1 MKKILLTGIILFLV
15 SSCSHSLRFV
25 GEHKHREVTIYR
37 DNWGVPHIY
46 GKTDADVAFGL
57 AYAHAEDDLENI
69 VFSLLAGRGKLGEYF
84 GKDLAPNDYLVQLFG
99 LWDNLKNN
107 YNKLDSETIK
117 LCNAYAEGFN
127 HYLLKHQPKDIPKE
141 VYPVK
146 GEDLVA
152 GFMHKTPFF
161 YGLNKVLSQAM
172 VDKYPQETKMYSY
185 FPEVY
190 GESMGSNVFAVS
202 PSRSKNGHTL
212 FMSNTHQPWNG
223 PTAWYEVHLH
233 SEEGWNT
240 VGGLF
245 PGSPIILVGHN
256 ENLGWSHTVNNPDLI
271 DVYELELS
279 GDDLLKYKVDDEW
292 LDLEEIPIS
301 FKVKLIGPIKLNI
314 TQTGYRSIFGP
325 VFESESGKKYA
336 IRFQGMD
343 DVRVVEQWYKMNK
356 ASNFNEW
363 KDAMSI
369 TAIPSFN
376 TGYADKDGN
385 IFYVYNA
392 KFPTR
397 SPGYNWR
404 GLLPGNTKETLWGN
418 NISFS
423 ELPQV
428 MNPASGFIQ
437 NCNSSPFETTD
448 GNDNPEESHFPEWLG
463 IETIMTNRAL
473 RSLELFGDDKHISYD
488 EMMKYKYDLK
498 YSEKSNIVKIIK
510 RTDEI
515 ITNDPLLF
523 SAIHILQK
531 WNLETNIQNPHTAFV
546 IFSLFKFIE
555 DNPSQINLN
564 ELEDHLLLNAK
575 KFNKWYGGLE
585 VPWGEVN
592 RLIRGNI
599 NLPLNGG
606 PDINHA
612 IYGSPQK
619 NGILK
624 GVAGD
629 CFIIYAEWDK
639 NGRVSSQSI
648 HQFGSTQNMDSKHY
662 NDQAILFSQKK
673 MKPVLFELYEIKE
686 KAEQIYKP

>member
-1 MKKILLTGIILFLV
+1 MKKILFIGIIILLV
-15 SSCSHSLRFV
+15 GSCSHGLRFV
-25 GEHKHREVTIYR
+25 GEQKTREVTIYR
-37 DNWGVPHIY
+37 DSWGIPHIY

-57 AYAHAEDDLENI
+57 AYAHAEDDLANI
-69 VFSLLAGRGKLGEYF
+69 VFSILAGRGKLGEYF

-127 HYLLKHQPKDIPKE
+127 HYLLKHQPEDIPKV
-141 VYPVK
+141 VYPVQ

-161 YGLNKVLSQAM
+161 YGLNKVMSQVMA
-172 VDKYPQETKMYSY
+172 DKYPQKTKMYSY
-185 FPEVY
+185 FPDIY

-202 PSRSKNGHTL
+202 PSRSENGHTM

-223 PTAWYEVHLH
+223 PTAWYETHLH

-271 DVYELELS
+271 DVYELEIAK
-279 GDDLLKYKVDDEW
+279 DNPLKYMVDGKWFE
-292 LDLEEIPIS
+292 LEEIPIS
-301 FKVKLIGPIKLNI
+301 FKVKLFRPIKI
-314 TQTGYRSIFGP
+314 TMNKKGYRSIFGS

-356 ASNFNEW
+356 ASSFNEW
-363 KDAMSI
+363 KDAMSMM
-369 TAIPSFN
+369 AIPSFN

-392 KFPTR
+392 KFPNR
-397 SPGYNWR
+397 SPGYNWQ
-404 GLLPGNTKETLWGN
+404 GLLPGNTKETLWEN

-437 NCNSSPFETTD
+437 NCNSSPFQTTD
-448 GNDNPEESHFPEWLG
+448 GNDNPDEFQFPEWLG

-473 RSLELFGDDKHISYD
+473 RSLELFGDDKHISTD

-498 YSEKSNIVKIIK
+498 YSKNSNIAKIIK
-510 RTDEI
+510 RTNEI
-515 ITNDPLLF
+515 ITDDPLLI
-523 SAIHILQK
+523 SALLVLQK
-531 WNLETNIQNPHTAFV
+531 WNLETNIQNPHTAFS

-564 ELEDHLLLNAK
+564 ELEEHLLLNAK
-575 KFNKWYGGLE
+575 KFNNWYGGLE
-585 VPWGEVN
+585 IPWGEVN

-612 IYGSPQK
+612 VYGSPQK

-629 CFIIYAEWDK
+629 CFIIYAEWDEK
-639 NGRVSSQSI
+639 GKVSSQSI
-648 HQFGSTQNMDSKHY
+648 HQFGSTQNMDSKHF

-673 MKPVLFELYEIKE
+673 MKPVLFEFNDIKE
-686 KAEQIYKP
+686 NVERIYQP